1 MSGPIRQVL
10 GPQMARIKT
19 LIGKASA
26 TLPDSTGLLP
36 EQKQQNINT
45 VRIRLKHDIEKL
57 ERAID
62 FLLSKD
68 KEWCTLIQMGPADQR
83 AAEGKLYCEA
93 VSSANG
99 HIALINAG
107 QDKVAELNS
116 MVLELDYMFQSIQ
129 DSFQRSRF
137 TELAAPQAAVA
148 STSAT
153 DNAAPQRS
161 LLKLPKLELPKFNGD
176 PVAWKPFW
184 DMFCSSVDAQ
194 PISGVQKF
202 AYLSGSLV
210 GPAAAAVRGL

>member
-1 MSGPIRQVL
+1 M
-10 GPQMARIKT
+10 
-19 LIGKASA
+19 IGKASA
-26 TLPDSTGLLP
+26 KLPDSTGLPP
-36 EQKQQNINT
+36 EQKQQDINT
-45 VRIRLKHDIEKL
+45 ARISLKHDTEKL
-57 ERAID
+57 EKTID
-62 FLLSKD
+62 LLLSKD
-68 KEWCTLIQMGPADQR
+68 KEWSTLVQMVPADQR
-83 AAEGKLYCEA
+83 AAEEKLYIEA
-93 VSSANG
+93 ISSVDG
-99 HIALINAG
+99 HMALITAG

-116 MVLELDYMFQSIQ
+116 MVLELDFMFQSIQ
-129 DSFQRSRF
+129 DSLQRIRF
-137 TELAAPQAAVA
+137 SEPANQATLA

-153 DNAAPQRS
+153 DNAASQRP